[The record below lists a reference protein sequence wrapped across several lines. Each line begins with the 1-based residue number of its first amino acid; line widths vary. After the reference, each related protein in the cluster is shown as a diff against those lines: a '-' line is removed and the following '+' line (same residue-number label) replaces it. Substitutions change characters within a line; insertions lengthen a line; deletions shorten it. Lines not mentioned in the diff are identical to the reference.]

1 MWIYMPSN
9 NAKLIFFCAYGFV
22 TLVVYVMCSVYAS
35 LFMPIA
41 SRAIVLHHRRIQL
54 ASHDAYH
61 LIRYHKMTAVTT
73 WAISLLIGLV
83 YSFAHAGIL
92 LAIVLIGG
100 LFALQIYS
108 VGGAGGHC
116 YLSLRRS
123 LSSCVCLPLSVAPT
137 KRFFRPTGHFHIER
151 YTLCIH
157 TKHKKAYENIIRS
170 PNTHTTSID
179 ARETT
184 GSIGAQRG
192 ATVHTSTGTTTNR
205 SHGYTSDRGH
215 EYQRS
220 IPSRTQWVE
229 LGSVFTQLDVG
240 NRQ

>member
-1 MWIYMPSN
+1 MPSN

-108 VGGAGGHC
+108 VGGAGGI
-116 YLSLRRS
+116 LL
-123 LSSCVCLPLSVAPT
+123 LIAPALVIIVCLFAVIGGAYQAFLSTYWTLSYRVLYSM
-137 KRFFRPTGHFHIER
+137 
-151 YTLCIH
+151 YT
-157 TKHKKAYENIIRS
+157 HK
-170 PNTHTTSID
+170 T
-179 ARETT
+179 
-184 GSIGAQRG
+184 
-192 ATVHTSTGTTTNR
+192 
-205 SHGYTSDRGH
+205 
-215 EYQRS
+215 
-220 IPSRTQWVE
+220 
-229 LGSVFTQLDVG
+229 
-240 NRQ
+240 